1 MNPVPGNVQTCNL
14 PAIRGIMSTGCRTAL
29 FRIGLAAIAVT
40 LACAALAAPSTADPG
55 IGDLNSQLGHE
66 QSRQRTLVAS
76 IDRLSHNISTLDGQ
90 IALVRSREADVR
102 SELDRDR
109 AQLTRIRTRLTHE
122 RRLVVVLKARLVRA
136 RAVLSRQL
144 VSNYERDKPDLIG
157 VVLDA
162 RGFNDLLEQLDFL
175 RRAQGQTQ
183 AIIQV
188 TRTDKAA
195 ADKAQRRL
203 SGLEATEVR
212 VTNAAATR
220 EEALAGMNSLLETE
234 ETALAR
240 ARSAQRITLSASRAR
255 GSRLRNAI
263 ARAQAARAAAARA
276 AAAQPQA
283 PSTHTSAPSSGAS
296 PLGPNG
302 GWAIPYSIVL
312 CETGGT
318 NVPPNGA
325 TASGY
330 YAIVSAAWKQ
340 YGGSGPAA
348 YLAPKS
354 EQDAVAR
361 RIWDAVGPK
370 AWVCAGIVG
379 ID

>member
-1 MNPVPGNVQTCNL
+1 MSTCGRTTSIRIWLAAVAAVLAFAAL
-14 PAIRGIMSTGCRTAL
+14 PAASN
-29 FRIGLAAIAVT
+29 
-40 LACAALAAPSTADPG
+40 ADPSL
-55 IGDLNSQLGHE
+55 GDLNSQLSHE
-66 QSRQRTLVAS
+66 QSRQHSLSAS
-76 IDRLSHNISTLDGQ
+76 IGQLSHNISALDGQ
-90 IALVRSREADVR
+90 ISLVRSREASVR
-102 SELDRDR
+102 SDLERDR
-109 AQLTRIRTRLTHE
+109 NQLTRIRTQLAQE
-122 RRLVVVLKARLVRA
+122 RHLFAVLKARLARA
-136 RAVLSRQL
+136 RTILARQL
-144 VSNYERDKPDLIG
+144 VSDYERDKPDLIG

-162 RGFNDLLEQLDFL
+162 RGFNDLLEQIDFL
-175 RRAQGQTQ
+175 QRAQGQTQ
-183 AIIQV
+183 SIIKFTQ
-188 TRTDKAA
+188 TDKTA
-195 ADKAQRRL
+195 ADNAQHRL
-203 SGLEATEVR
+203 AGLEATKVQ

-220 EEALAGMNSLLETE
+220 VRALAGMHALLQSKQ
-234 ETALAR
+234 TALAR
-240 ARSAQRITLSASRAR
+240 ARDAQQVTLQASRAT
-255 GSRLRNAI
+255 GSHLRTAI
-263 ARAQAARAAAARA
+263 ARAQAAQVAAARA

-283 PSTHTSAPSSGAS
+283 PSSSGPAPATGGP

-318 NVPPNGA
+318 NVPPNYA

-379 ID
+379 IH

>member
-1 MNPVPGNVQTCNL
+1 
-14 PAIRGIMSTGCRTAL
+14 MSTSGRVTSI
-29 FRIGLAAIAVT
+29 RVWLAAFAAATRRAVFAAIPALVASLV
-40 LACAALAAPSTADPG
+40 LATGANADPS
-55 IGDLNSQLGHE
+55 IGDLSSQLNHE
-66 QSRQRTLVAS
+66 QSRQQSLSVS
-76 IDRLSHNISTLDGQ
+76 IGQLSHNISALDGQ
-90 IALVRSREADVR
+90 ISLVRSREASVR
-102 SELDRDR
+102 SDLERDR
-109 AQLTRIRTRLTHE
+109 NQLTRIRVQLAHQRHLF
-122 RRLVVVLKARLVRA
+122 VVLKARLARA
-136 RAVLSRQL
+136 RTILARQL
-144 VSNYERDKPDLIG
+144 VIDYERDKPDLIG

-162 RGFNDLLEQLDFL
+162 RGFNDLLEQIDFL
-175 RRAQGQTQ
+175 KRAQSQTQ
-183 AIIQV
+183 SIIKI

-195 ADKAQRRL
+195 ADQARHRL
-203 SGLEATEVR
+203 SGLESAKVQ

-220 EEALAGMNSLLETE
+220 VRALAGMNALLQSKQ
-234 ETALAR
+234 TALAR
-240 ARSAQRITLSASRAR
+240 ARSAQQITLDASRTR
-255 GSRLRNAI
+255 GAHLKTAI
-263 ARAQAARAAAARA
+263 ARAQAAQAAAARA
-276 AAAQPQA
+276 AAAQP
-283 PSTHTSAPSSGAS
+283 PAPSSSSAGPAPATGGP
-296 PLGPNG
+296 PLGPSG

-318 NVPPNGA
+318 NVPPNYA

-379 ID
+379 IH

>member
-1 MNPVPGNVQTCNL
+1 
-14 PAIRGIMSTGCRTAL
+14 MSTNGRTTSI
-29 FRIGLAAIAVT
+29 RIWLAAIAVVV
-40 LACAALAAPSTADPG
+40 ACAVLPAASNAGPS
-55 IGDLNSQLGHE
+55 IGELNSQLSHE
-66 QSRQRTLVAS
+66 QARQRNLSAS
-76 IDRLSHNISTLDGQ
+76 IGQLSHNISTLGAQ
-90 IALVRSREADVR
+90 ISLVRSREASVR
-102 SELDRDR
+102 ADLARDRD
-109 AQLTRIRTRLTHE
+109 QLTRIRTQLAHE
-122 RRLVVVLKARLVRA
+122 RHLFAVLKARLARA
-136 RAVLSRQL
+136 RTILARQL
-144 VSNYERDKPDLIG
+144 VSDYERDKPDLIG

-162 RGFNDLLEQLDFL
+162 RGFNDLLEQIDFL
-175 RRAQGQTQ
+175 KRAQSQTQ
-183 AIIQV
+183 SIIEI

-195 ADKAQRRL
+195 ADAAQHRL
-203 SGLEATEVR
+203 SGLEATKVR
-212 VTNAAATR
+212 VTNAAATHVR
-220 EEALAGMNSLLETE
+220 ALAGMNVLLQSKQ
-234 ETALAR
+234 TALAR
-240 ARSAQRITLSASRAR
+240 ARSAQRVTLEASRTQGAH
-255 GSRLRNAI
+255 LRAAI
-263 ARAQAARAAAARA
+263 VRAQAAQAAAARA

-283 PSTHTSAPSSGAS
+283 PSSSGAAPATGGP

-318 NVPPNGA
+318 NVPPNYA

-330 YAIVSAAWKQ
+330 YAIVSAAWRQ

-379 ID
+379 IH

>member
-1 MNPVPGNVQTCNL
+1 
-14 PAIRGIMSTGCRTAL
+14 MSTSGRSNSIRL
-29 FRIGLAAIAVT
+29 GLAAIAAVA
-40 LACAALAAPSTADPG
+40 ACAVLVSAAHADPS
-55 IGDLNSQLGHE
+55 IGDLNSQLSHE
-66 QSRQRTLVAS
+66 QSRQRSLSAS
-76 IDRLSHNISTLDGQ
+76 IGQLSHNISSLHGQ
-90 IALVRSREADVR
+90 ISLVRSRETSVR
-102 SELDRDR
+102 SDLARDRD
-109 AQLTRIRTRLTHE
+109 QLTRIRTK
-122 RRLVVVLKARLVRA
+122 LVQEGHLFAVLKARLIRA
-136 RAVLSRQL
+136 RTILARQL
-144 VSNYERDKPDLIG
+144 VSDYERDRPDLIG

-162 RGFNDLLEQLDFL
+162 RGFNDLLEQIDFL
-175 RRAQGQTQ
+175 KRARSQTQ
-183 AIIQV
+183 AIIRI

-195 ADKAQRRL
+195 ADQARHRL
-203 SGLEATEVR
+203 SRLEAAKVQ

-220 EEALAGMNSLLETE
+220 VRALAGMNALLQFKQ
-234 ETALAR
+234 TALAR
-240 ARSAQRITLSASRAR
+240 ARNAQQMTLDASRAK
-255 GSRLRNAI
+255 GADLKTAI
-263 ARAQAARAAAARA
+263 ARAQAAQAAAARA

-283 PSTHTSAPSSGAS
+283 PPSSPSSSGAAPTAGP

-318 NVPPNGA
+318 NVPPNYA

-330 YAIVSAAWKQ
+330 YAIVSAAWTQ

-379 ID
+379 IH

>member
-1 MNPVPGNVQTCNL
+1 
-14 PAIRGIMSTGCRTAL
+14 MSTDGRPTA
-29 FRIGLAAIAVT
+29 FRIWVAAIAAIA
-40 LACAALAAPSTADPG
+40 ACAVLATVASADPSV
-55 IGDLNSQLGHE
+55 GDLNSQLSHE
-66 QSRQRTLVAS
+66 QSRQQSLSAS
-76 IDRLSHNISTLDGQ
+76 IGQLSQNISALSGQ
-90 IALVRSREADVR
+90 ISLVRSREASVR
-102 SELDRDR
+102 SDLDRDR
-109 AQLTRIRTRLTHE
+109 AQLTRIRTRLAHE
-122 RRLVVVLKARLVRA
+122 RHLYVVAKARLARA
-136 RAVLSRQL
+136 RTLLARQL
-144 VSNYERDKPDLIG
+144 VSDYERDKPDLIG

-162 RGFNDLLEQLDFL
+162 RGFNDLLEQIDFL
-175 RRAQGQTQ
+175 KRAQGQTQ
-183 AIIQV
+183 SIIKI
-188 TRTDKAA
+188 TRVDKIA
-195 ADKAQRRL
+195 ADNAKHRL
-203 SGLEATEVR
+203 SGLESTKVE

-220 EEALAGMNSLLETE
+220 VRALAGMNALLQSKQ
-234 ETALAR
+234 TALAR
-240 ARSAQRITLSASRAR
+240 ARSAQQVTLDASRAR
-255 GSRLRNAI
+255 GTHLKTAI
-263 ARAQAARAAAARA
+263 ARAQAAQAAATRA

-283 PSTHTSAPSSGAS
+283 PSSSSSSSSGPAPATGGP
-296 PLGPNG
+296 PLGPGG

-318 NVPPNGA
+318 NVPPNYA

-379 ID
+379 IH